1 MSNRLQTV
9 YRVIG
14 PRLVF
19 KSALLIGALLAVGYL
34 ARDVDFEQ
42 LLALADPAAT
52 SDGGE
57 RLRAMAVFLVL
68 GAGVTAVGG
77 PRQVVSFFAAYFFGL
92 AWGVVLALGA
102 TVLGCLAA
110 FSGARY
116 FRDLVSGLLR
126 GRVDIAIKAWA
137 ANALGVTVM
146 IRLLP
151 AGSNLITNLA
161 AGASGIPLAPFVAGS
176 ALGYVP
182 QTVVFALMGSGV
194 TIGSGARI
202 ALAIILFAISVAVGM
217 WIYARNRKSLSAK
230 PAVDGPGS
238 VREPTG

>member
-9 YRVIG
+9 YRAMG
-14 PRLVF
+14 ARLVF

-42 LLALADPAAT
+42 LLALADPAAAG
-52 SDGGE
+52 SDGE
-57 RLRAMAVFLVL
+57 RLRAMAVFLAL
-68 GAGVTAVGG
+68 GAAVTAIGG
-77 PRQVVSFFAAYFFGL
+77 PRQVVAFFAAYFFGL
-92 AWGVVLALGA
+92 IWGVALALGA
-102 TVLGCLAA
+102 TVIGCLAA
-110 FSGARY
+110 FTCARY

-137 ANALGVTVM
+137 ANAFGVTLM

-151 AGSNLITNLA
+151 AGSNLVTNLA
-161 AGASGIPLAPFVAGS
+161 AGASGIRVLPFVVGS

-194 TIGSGARI
+194 TVGSGARI
-202 ALAIILFAISVAVGM
+202 ALAIILFAISIGVGM
-217 WIYARNRKSLSAK
+217 AIYARNRKNLGATRPVSE
-230 PAVDGPGS
+230 PGS
-238 VREPTG
+238 AG